1 MRANV
6 AGKTGVD
13 QEGTTLTDGLEGHVG
28 EGGAVVVV
36 EQPLQHV
43 ERDVGE
49 AGVHVGV
56 DGQDDGVGAQDAARH
71 DVSLST
77 HTRTHAH
84 IRPLTKLWLRY
95 RWRKTM
101 EV

>member
-1 MRANV
+1 M
-6 AGKTGVD
+6 
-13 QEGTTLTDGLEGHVG
+13 TLTDGLEGHVG

-36 EQPLQHV
+36 EQPLEHV

-71 DVSLST
+71 DVSL
-77 HTRTHAH
+77 
-84 IRPLTKLWLRY
+84 LT
-95 RWRKTM
+95 